1 MTYQKITIPLDHG
14 NRNMK
19 TAEEVFT
26 SGLVESDLKPVL
38 GEYLQYNGKFYVCG
52 TGRQTLSDRPGHSGA
67 RRHERQHHLA
77 DHRRGVHLPE
87 ISGKSQRH
95 PDGWRSEDALHLHGV
110 RKTMQVY
117 FENPFCSLFAL
128 AIAVAEILLAALNA
142 RHRSH
147 NCTLS
152 DAIHE
157 PLPAGDASWLTSD
170 CLFER
175 KMVCVPRP
183 RAPCKI

>member
-1 MTYQKITIPLDHG
+1 
-14 NRNMK
+14 
-19 TAEEVFT
+19 
-26 SGLVESDLKPVL
+26 
-38 GEYLQYNGKFYVCG
+38 
-52 TGRQTLSDRPGHSGA
+52 
-67 RRHERQHHLA
+67 
-77 DHRRGVHLPE
+77 
-87 ISGKSQRH
+87 
-95 PDGWRSEDALHLHGV
+95 
-110 RKTMQVY
+110 MQVY
-117 FENPFCSLFAL
+117 FENPFRSLFAL

>member
-1 MTYQKITIPLDHG
+1 
-14 NRNMK
+14 
-19 TAEEVFT
+19 
-26 SGLVESDLKPVL
+26 
-38 GEYLQYNGKFYVCG
+38 
-52 TGRQTLSDRPGHSGA
+52 
-67 RRHERQHHLA
+67 
-77 DHRRGVHLPE
+77 
-87 ISGKSQRH
+87 
-95 PDGWRSEDALHLHGV
+95 
-110 RKTMQVY
+110 MQVY

-157 PLPAGDASWLTSD
+157 PLPAGDASSD

>member
-1 MTYQKITIPLDHG
+1 
-14 NRNMK
+14 
-19 TAEEVFT
+19 
-26 SGLVESDLKPVL
+26 
-38 GEYLQYNGKFYVCG
+38 
-52 TGRQTLSDRPGHSGA
+52 
-67 RRHERQHHLA
+67 
-77 DHRRGVHLPE
+77 
-87 ISGKSQRH
+87 
-95 PDGWRSEDALHLHGV
+95 
-110 RKTMQVY
+110 MQVY

-170 CLFER
+170 CLLSARWSAFPGLVLPAKSES
-175 KMVCVPRP
+175 
-183 RAPCKI
+183 

>member
-1 MTYQKITIPLDHG
+1 
-14 NRNMK
+14 
-19 TAEEVFT
+19 
-26 SGLVESDLKPVL
+26 
-38 GEYLQYNGKFYVCG
+38 
-52 TGRQTLSDRPGHSGA
+52 
-67 RRHERQHHLA
+67 
-77 DHRRGVHLPE
+77 
-87 ISGKSQRH
+87 
-95 PDGWRSEDALHLHGV
+95 
-110 RKTMQVY
+110 MQVY
-117 FENPFCSLFAL
+117 FENPFCSLSAL

-157 PLPAGDASWLTSD
+157 PLPTGDASWLTSD